1 MLMNKKLNW
10 NFRNFFR
17 QIQLGQ
23 IFISLFLICGVILK
37 NPHFPYRIFIFLQ
50 GFDYILMLMYFIYN
64 INYFYYTSDSLFR
77 NEYLPVLLIIITA
90 LVLSC
95 IILGFSFF
103 FVVQKPDIEK
113 LSTYE
118 CGFEPYNDSRH
129 KFDIKFYL
137 LAIIFIVFDIETAF
151 LLPWSVSLSK
161 LNILGFWSMIDFVF
175 ELNFV
180 YLYIW
185 SIGALDWD

>member
-1 MLMNKKLNW
+1 MA
-10 NFRNFFR
+10 
-17 QIQLGQ
+17 I
-23 IFISLFLICGVILK
+23 
-37 NPHFPYRIFIFLQ
+37 
-50 GFDYILMLMYFIYN
+50 YFIYN
-64 INYFYYTSDSLFR
+64 NTNDFYYTQNSLFK
-77 NEYLPVLLIIITA
+77 NEYFPILFIIITSFI
-90 LVLSC
+90 LSFV
-95 IILGFSFF
+95 IVGFSFF

-161 LNILGFWSMIDFVF
+161 LNILGFWSMIDFIF